1 MKTASTLT
9 RRLCLLLLCAALLA
23 PAALAELVPYDPPF
37 PDVPADHPCAQA
49 AEALFGLGIFTG
61 DENGNFNPDSTI
73 SRAEAAAV
81 VCRLLELDADAAPD
95 QVFTDVPAA
104 HWAAGYVAAA
114 ADAGFLNG
122 YGDGRFGPSSP
133 VTYEQLVKMLL
144 AAWGYTEQAEAAG
157 GYPGGYE
164 AVAET
169 LGVTADQADRSA
181 PALRSTAAILM
192 YRLLQCSPAVPDRDV

>member
-49 AEALFGLGIFTG
+49 AEALFG
-61 DENGNFNPDSTI
+61 
-73 SRAEAAAV
+73 
-81 VCRLLELDADAAPD
+81 LDADAAPD

-192 YRLLQCSPAVPDRDV
+192 YRLLQCSPAVPDSDV